1 MKAWADANPKRAVVV
16 TSIVAVVALVVA
28 LGLGFLAGYKVEH
41 DRTANEV
48 SRLKKAN
55 GTAAKTPTT
64 AKGVGAVGGRR
75 AGEVTAVDAKTITV
89 KTSKGQSQ
97 TIQLSS
103 ATVFERASAGKPSDI
118 TVGRHVLVVAPG
130 VEVLVLGATSKNG
143 RAVSAVTAKSFTL
156 APGNGLPAG
165 EPKIAPDTVIDKVA
179 AAKATDVKVGDRVL
193 ALGGPAPS
201 GPLDATEVILL
212 PSGSKFA

>member
-1 MKAWADANPKRAVVV
+1 MKSWADASPKRAVVV
-16 TSIVAVVALVVA
+16 TSIVAIVALVVA

-41 DRTANEV
+41 DRTASEV

-64 AKGVGAVGGRR
+64 AKGTGAVGRR
-75 AGEVTAVDAKTITV
+75 AGEVTAVDAKSVTI
-89 KTSKGQSQ
+89 KTSKGQTQ
-97 TIQLSS
+97 TIQLSTT
-103 ATVFERASAGKPSDI
+103 TVVERASVGKPADVA
-118 TVGRHVLVVAPG
+118 VGRRALVVAPG
-130 VEVLVLGATSKNG
+130 VEVLVLGTTSKNG
-143 RAVSAVTAKSFTL
+143 RVVSSVTAKSFKL

-165 EPKIAPDTVIDKVA
+165 EPKFSPGTVIDKVA
-179 AAKATDVKVGDRVL
+179 VAKATDIKVGDRIL

-212 PSGSKFA
+212 PAGSKFA